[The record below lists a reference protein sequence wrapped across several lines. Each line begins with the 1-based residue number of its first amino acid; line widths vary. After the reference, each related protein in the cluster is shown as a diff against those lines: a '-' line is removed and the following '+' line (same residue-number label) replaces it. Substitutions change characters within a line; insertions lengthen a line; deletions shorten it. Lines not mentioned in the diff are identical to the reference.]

1 MYNPGMK
8 MKRKSGRKPKSESD
22 DTRLALFRAARAE
35 FAAKG
40 LDGARVGAIADH
52 AGVNK
57 QLVYHYFGSKEDLYI
72 AVLEAAY
79 QDIRER
85 EGELHLAHLPPVDAM
100 RRLIGFSF
108 DYLDANR
115 EFVALVT
122 DENIHLGQHLD
133 RLKKLETINRPILNL
148 IRETL
153 DRGEKSG
160 DFREGL
166 EPIQVY
172 LSIAG
177 LGFFYF
183 ANNHT
188 LSRIFACNLA
198 TDAAIRER
206 RTHVIDFAMAAILK
220 H

>member
-1 MYNPGMK
+1 MTT
-8 MKRKSGRKPKSESD
+8 KRKSGRKPKSERD
-22 DTRLALFRAARAE
+22 DTRLALFRAARGE

-40 LDGARVGAIADH
+40 LDGARVGAIADQ

-57 QLVYHYFGSKEDLYI
+57 QLVYHYFGSKEDLYV
-72 AVLEAAY
+72 AVLEDAY

-85 EGELHLAHLPPVDAM
+85 EGELELSHLPPVDAL
-100 RRLIGFSF
+100 RRLIEFSF

-122 DENIHLGQHLD
+122 DENTHLGQHLS
-133 RLKKLETINRPILNL
+133 RLNQLETINRPIIEL

-153 DRGEKSG
+153 ERGARSG
-160 DFREGL
+160 EIRTGL

-188 LSRIFACNLA
+188 LSRIFGQDLSSAES
-198 TDAAIRER
+198 IRKR
-206 RTHVIDFAMAAILK
+206 RAHVIDFAMAALLAE
-220 H
+220 

>member
-1 MYNPGMK
+1 

-22 DTRLALFRAARAE
+22 NTRLALFRAARAE

-40 LDGARVGAIADH
+40 LDGARVGAIADQ

-57 QLVYHYFGSKEDLYI
+57 QLVYHYFGSKEDLYV
-72 AVLEAAY
+72 AVLEDAY
-79 QDIRER
+79 QDIRLR
-85 EGELHLAHLPPVDAM
+85 EGELDLAGLPPVDAM
-100 RRLIGFSF
+100 RRLIEFSF
-108 DYLDANR
+108 DYLDRNR

-122 DENIHLGQHLD
+122 DENTHLGQHLN
-133 RLKKLETINRPILNL
+133 RLQKLESINRPVIEL

-153 DRGEKSG
+153 ERGEKSG

-166 EPIQVY
+166 SPIQVY

-188 LSRIFACNLA
+188 LSRIFGQDLGSAE
-198 TDAAIRER
+198 AIAER
-206 RTHVIDFAMAAILK
+206 RAHVIDFAMAAILWE
-220 H
+220 

>member
-1 MYNPGMK
+1 

-22 DTRLALFRAARAE
+22 NTRLALFRAARAE

-40 LDGARVGAIADH
+40 LEGARVGTIADQ

-72 AVLEAAY
+72 AVLEDAY
-79 QDIRER
+79 QDIRLR
-85 EGELHLAHLPPVDAM
+85 EGELDLAGLPPIDAM
-100 RRLIGFSF
+100 RRLIEFSF
-108 DYLDANR
+108 DYLDRNR

-122 DENIHLGQHLD
+122 DENTHLGQHLN
-133 RLKKLETINRPILNL
+133 RLQKLESINRPIIEL

-153 DRGEKSG
+153 ERGVKRG

-166 EPIQVY
+166 SPIQVY

-188 LSRIFACNLA
+188 LSRIFGQDLGS
-198 TDAAIRER
+198 TEAIAER
-206 RTHVIDFAMAAILK
+206 RAHVIDFAMAAILWE
-220 H
+220 